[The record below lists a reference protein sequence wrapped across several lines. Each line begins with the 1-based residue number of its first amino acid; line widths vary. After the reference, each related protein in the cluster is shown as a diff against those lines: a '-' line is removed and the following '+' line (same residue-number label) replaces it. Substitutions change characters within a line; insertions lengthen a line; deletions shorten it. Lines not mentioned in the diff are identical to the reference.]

1 MIRRPHVLLGLAAA
15 LLIAGAAGAGLYLQ
29 PWLGAPASDG
39 AAALGGPF
47 TLIRA
52 DVATVTESA
61 YRGKWL
67 LIYFGYT
74 YCPDACPTALNAIAE
89 AMDRLGPDAVAVQP
103 LFITID
109 PARDTPAAVGEYVKA
124 FDPRIV
130 GLTGTQEQVAAVAK
144 EYQVFYKRRDTEG
157 GPYLMDHTS
166 LIYVV
171 DPTGKLVRFFGGNS
185 SGGRIAQHLR
195 ELMSQT
201 S

>member
-1 MIRRPHVLLGLAAA
+1 MTRRTRLHLALGAA
-15 LLIAGAAGAGLYLQ
+15 LLIASAAGTGLYLRS
-29 PWLGAPASDG
+29 WLAPAADG
-39 AAALGGPF
+39 GASLGGPF
-47 TLIRA
+47 TLTRA
-52 DVATVTESA
+52 DGVTVTEST

-89 AMDRLGPDAVAVQP
+89 AMEKLGPAATNVQP

-109 PARDTPAAVGEYVKA
+109 PARDTPAVVGEYVKA

-130 GLTGTQEQVAAVAK
+130 GLTGTEGQIAAVAT
-144 EYQVFYKRRDTEG
+144 EYQVYYKRRETEG

-171 DPTGKLVRFFGGNS
+171 DPAGKLVRFFGGSS
-185 SGGRIAQHLR
+185 SGERIAQHLL

>member
-1 MIRRPHVLLGLAAA
+1 MRS
-15 LLIAGAAGAGLYLQ
+15 
-29 PWLGAPASDG
+29 WLAPAADG
-39 AAALGGPF
+39 GASLGGPF
-47 TLIRA
+47 TLTRA
-52 DVATVTESA
+52 DGATVTEST

-67 LIYFGYT
+67 LVYFGYT

-89 AMDRLGPDAVAVQP
+89 AMEKLGPAAASVQP

-109 PARDTPAAVGEYVKA
+109 PARDTPTVVGEYVKA

-130 GLTGTQEQVAAVAK
+130 GLTGTEGQIAAVAK
-144 EYQVFYKRRDTEG
+144 EYQVYYKRRETEG

-171 DPTGKLVRFFGGNS
+171 DPAGKLVRFFGGSS
-185 SGGRIAQHLR
+185 SGERIAQHLL

>member
-1 MIRRPHVLLGLAAA
+1 MRPRLVLFLVYA
-15 LLIAGAAGAGLYLQ
+15 LLIAGAAGGGLYVRS
-29 PWLGAPASDG
+29 WLETSTEAGQT
-39 AAALGGPF
+39 ALAGPF
-47 TLIRA
+47 TLTRA
-52 DVATVTESA
+52 DGATVTEST

-74 YCPDACPTALNAIAE
+74 YCPDACPTALNALSE
-89 AMDRLGPDAVAVQP
+89 AMEKLGPAAATVQP

-109 PARDTPAAVGEYVKA
+109 PARDTPAVMGDYVKA

-130 GLTGTQEQVAAVAK
+130 GLTGTEGQIAAVAQ
-144 EYQVFYKRRDTEG
+144 EYQVYYKRRDTEG

-171 DPTGKLVRFFGGNS
+171 DPAGKMVRIFGGNS
-185 SGGRIAQHLR
+185 SGERIAQHLL
-195 ELMSQT
+195 ELMNQT